1 MADEGR
7 RRRAGCVLAMT
18 CDLVA
23 EEGRARMREGVIVGG
38 PEESGVTIQ
47 VRYN

>member
-18 CDLVA
+18 CDFGGGGKGR
-23 EEGRARMREGVIVGG
+23 EEGRGDRG
-38 PEESGVTIQ
+38 
-47 VRYN
+47 